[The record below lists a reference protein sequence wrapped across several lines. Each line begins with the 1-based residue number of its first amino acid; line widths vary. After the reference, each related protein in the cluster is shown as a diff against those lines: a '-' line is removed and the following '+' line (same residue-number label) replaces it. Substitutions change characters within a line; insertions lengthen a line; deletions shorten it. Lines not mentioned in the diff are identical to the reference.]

1 MILPRSS
8 GAVRSLVA
16 AGLLLAGAGGAQTAH
31 AEEARAV
38 EAPDIGVQAPAAE
51 SAAAAPSRVMVMLR
65 LGAEH
70 YRAGGDYGGSYGDAM
85 GEKARL
91 RLARKIARE
100 HGLSVVESWPMQLVG
115 VDCVVMEVR
124 DGRPPNVVSAELT
137 SLPGVAWSQPL
148 NEFNMQGGAAG
159 QGGRPAY
166 NDRLTL
172 AQPWHLA
179 PLHRRATGK
188 GVTIAIIDSQI
199 DTSHP
204 DLAGQIAA
212 SRDFAAPGHPAAER
226 HGTGVAGII
235 GARPGNGMGIAGVA
249 PGARILGLRAC
260 WERPLG
266 GTTVC
271 DTLSLA
277 KALTFAI
284 ENRANIINL
293 SLTGPAD
300 RLLAGLIDL
309 GVARGITIVAAVDAR
324 NPRASFPAFV
334 SGVVPVAAAR
344 LSAGEPAVYI
354 APGQDVPTTE
364 PEGKWSVVSGS
375 SFAAAHVSGLA
386 ALLRQLSG
394 SGRSTS
400 AAALLGPRGLIDAC
414 ALVGRASRLDVPSC
428 ETGR

>member
-1 MILPRSS
+1 MAS
-8 GAVRSLVA
+8 A
-16 AGLLLAGAGGAQTAH
+16 AAGAGGAQTAH

-38 EAPDIGVQAPAAE
+38 EAPDVGVQTPLAE

-100 HGLSVVESWPMQLVG
+100 HGLSVVESWPMQLIG

-124 DGRPPNVVSAELT
+124 DGRPPDVVSAELT

-159 QGGRPAY
+159 QGGKSAY

-179 PLHRRATGK
+179 PLHRQATGK
-188 GVTIAIIDSQI
+188 GVTIAIIDSRI

-212 SRDFAAPGHPAAER
+212 SRDFAAPEHPGPGHPAAER

-266 GTTVC
+266 GATVC

-284 ENRANIINL
+284 ENRANVINL

-394 SGRSTS
+394 SGRGTS

>member
-1 MILPRSS
+1 MNFGFALRLFA
-8 GAVRSLVA
+8 GMLFALGGTVA
-16 AGLLLAGAGGAQTAH
+16 AR
-31 AEEARAV
+31 AEAAS
-38 EAPDIGVQAPAAE
+38 APAMESAAPAA
-51 SAAAAPSRVMVMLR
+51 PRVMVMLR

-70 YRAGGDYGGSYGDAM
+70 FRAGGDYGGAYGDAM
-85 GEKARL
+85 GEQARL

-124 DGRPPNVVSAELT
+124 DGRSSDAVSAELT
-137 SLPGVAWSQPL
+137 NLPGVAWSQPL
-148 NEFNMQGGAAG
+148 NEFNMQGAAASA
-159 QGGRPAY
+159 QPY
-166 NDRLTL
+166 NDRLAA

-179 PLHRRATGK
+179 PLHRLTTGN

-199 DTSHP
+199 DTGHP

-260 WERPLG
+260 WERPYG
-266 GTTVC
+266 GITVC

-284 ENRANIINL
+284 ENRANVINL

-300 RLLAGLIDL
+300 RLLEGLIEL
-309 GVARGITIVAAVDAR
+309 GLARGITIVAAVDAK

-334 SGVVPVAAAR
+334 KGVVPVAAAR
-344 LSAGEPAVYI
+344 LSAGEPSVYI
-354 APGQDVPTTE
+354 APGEDVPTTE
-364 PEGKWSVVSGS
+364 PDGKWSVVSGS

-386 ALLRQLSG
+386 ALLRQLAG
-394 SGRSTS
+394 SGKSAS
-400 AAALLGPRGLIDAC
+400 AASLLGPRGVVDAC
-414 ALVGRASRLDVPSC
+414 ALVGRSSRLDVPAC
-428 ETGR
+428 EAGR

>member
-1 MILPRSS
+1 MNCGFALRLFA
-8 GAVRSLVA
+8 GMLLALGGTAA
-16 AGLLLAGAGGAQTAH
+16 AG
-31 AEEARAV
+31 AEEAS
-38 EAPDIGVQAPAAE
+38 APAMESAAPAAQ
-51 SAAAAPSRVMVMLR
+51 RVMVMLR

-70 YRAGGDYGGSYGDAM
+70 FRAGGDYGGAYGDAM
-85 GEKARL
+85 GEQARL

-124 DGRPPNVVSAELT
+124 DGRSSDAVSAELT
-137 SLPGVAWSQPL
+137 HLPGVAWSQPL
-148 NEFNMQGGAAG
+148 NEFNMQGAAAAA
-159 QGGRPAY
+159 QPY
-166 NDRLTL
+166 NDRLSA

-179 PLHRRATGK
+179 PLHRLATGK

-199 DTSHP
+199 DTGHP

-260 WERPLG
+260 WERPYG
-266 GTTVC
+266 GITVC

-284 ENRANIINL
+284 ENRANVINL

-300 RLLAGLIDL
+300 RLLEGLIDL
-309 GVARGITIVAAVDAR
+309 GLARGITIVAAVDAK

-334 SGVVPVAAAR
+334 KGVVPVAAAR
-344 LSAGEPAVYI
+344 LSAGEPSVYI
-354 APGQDVPTTE
+354 APGEDVPTTE
-364 PEGKWSVVSGS
+364 PDGKWSVVSGS

-386 ALLRQLSG
+386 ALLRQLAG
-394 SGRSTS
+394 SGKSAS
-400 AAALLGPRGLIDAC
+400 AASLLGPRGVVDAC
-414 ALVGRASRLDVPSC
+414 ALVGRSSRLDVPAC
-428 ETGR
+428 EAGR

>member
-1 MILPRSS
+1 MIRTALAGLAASILLALGSAGAARAEAVPAAPGDTVS
-8 GAVRSLVA
+8 GA
-16 AGLLLAGAGGAQTAH
+16 
-31 AEEARAV
+31 
-38 EAPDIGVQAPAAE
+38 QAPR
-51 SAAAAPSRVMVMLR
+51 RVMVMLR

-85 GEKARL
+85 GEEARL
-91 RLARKIARE
+91 RLARRIARE
-100 HGLSVVESWPMQLVG
+100 HGLSVVESWPMKLIG

-124 DGRPPNVVSAELT
+124 DARSLDAVVAEL
-137 SLPGVAWSQPL
+137 SGLPGVAWSQPL
-148 NEFNMQGGAAG
+148 NEFRMQGASAA
-159 QGGRPAY
+159 PVY
-166 NDRLTL
+166 NDRLAA

-179 PLHRRATGK
+179 PLHRLTTGK
-188 GVTIAIIDSQI
+188 GVTIAIIDSRI
-199 DTSHP
+199 DTNHP
-204 DLAGQIAA
+204 DLSGQIAA
-212 SRDFAAPGHPAAER
+212 SRDFIAPGHPAAER

-260 WERPLG
+260 WERPFG
-266 GTTVC
+266 GPTVC

-284 ENRANIINL
+284 EARADVINL
-293 SLTGPAD
+293 SLTGPQD
-300 RLLAGLIDL
+300 RLLEGLVGL
-309 GVARGITIVAAVDAR
+309 GLARGTTIVAAVDAQ

-354 APGQDVPTTE
+354 APGEDVPTTE
-364 PEGKWSVVSGS
+364 PEGKWSIVSGS

-394 SGRSTS
+394 PPRG
-400 AAALLGPRGLIDAC
+400 AAAAVLLGPRGVIDVC
-414 ALVGRASRLDVPSC
+414 ALVGRASRLDVAAC
-428 ETGR
+428 EAGR

>member
-1 MILPRSS
+1 M
-8 GAVRSLVA
+8 SLWRVPLL
-16 AGLLLAGAGGAQTAH
+16 AGLLAMLAGPAALR
-31 AEEARAV
+31 AEALA
-38 EAPDIGVQAPAAE
+38 APSAE
-51 SAAAAPSRVMVMLR
+51 SAAAPAPAPRRVMVMLR

-85 GEKARL
+85 GEQARL

-100 HGLSVVESWPMQLVG
+100 HGLRVLESWPMQLVG
-115 VDCVVMEVR
+115 VDCVVMEVTDNR
-124 DGRPPNVVSAELT
+124 SLEAVAAELNG
-137 SLPGVAWSQPL
+137 LPGVAWSQPL
-148 NEFNMQGGAAG
+148 NEFGMQGAAPIS
-159 QGGRPAY
+159 QPKSY
-166 NDRLTL
+166 NDRLAA

-179 PLHRRATGK
+179 PLHRMATGK
-188 GVTIAIIDSQI
+188 GVTIAIIDSRI
-199 DTSHP
+199 DIGHP

-212 SRDFAAPGHPAAER
+212 TRDFTAPGHPAPER

-260 WERPLG
+260 WERPYG

-284 ENRANIINL
+284 ENRANVINL

-300 RLLAGLIDL
+300 RLLEGLIGL
-309 GVARGITIVAAVDAR
+309 GLARGITIVAAVDAKS
-324 NPRASFPAFV
+324 PRASFPAFV
-334 SGVVPVAAAR
+334 AGVIPVAAAR
-344 LSAGEPAVYI
+344 LSPGEPPVYI
-354 APGQDVPTTE
+354 APGEDVPTTE

-394 SGRSTS
+394 SQRGGSGGT
-400 AAALLGPRGLIDAC
+400 LLGPRGVIAAC
-414 ALVGRASRLDVPSC
+414 ALVGRASRLDVPAC
-428 ETGR
+428 EAGR

>member
-1 MILPRSS
+1 MSRRRAARFA
-8 GAVRSLVA
+8 AVLLVV
-16 AGLLLAGAGGAQTAH
+16 LGGAW
-31 AEEARAV
+31 AV
-38 EAPDIGVQAPAAE
+38 PAAAVDAPAAG
-51 SAAAAPSRVMVMLR
+51 SAAAAAPQRVMVMLQ

-70 YRAGGDYGGSYGDAM
+70 YRAGGDYGGAYGDAM
-85 GEKARL
+85 GEQARL

-100 HGLSVVESWPMQLVG
+100 HGLSVVESWPMKLVG
-115 VDCVVMEVR
+115 VDCVVMEVN
-124 DGRPPNVVSAELT
+124 DGRSPEVVSKELT
-137 SLPGVAWSQPL
+137 GLPGVAWSQPL
-148 NEFNMQGGAAG
+148 NEFRMQGASAAPTV
-159 QGGRPAY
+159 QRY
-166 NDRLTL
+166 NDRLSA

-179 PLHRRATGK
+179 PIHRAATGK
-188 GVTIAIIDSQI
+188 GVTIAIIDSRI

-204 DLAGQIAA
+204 DLVGQIAA

-235 GARPGNGMGIAGVA
+235 GARPGNGMGIVGVA

-260 WERPLG
+260 WERPYG

-284 ENRANIINL
+284 ESKANVINL
-293 SLTGPAD
+293 SLTGPSD
-300 RLLAGLIDL
+300 RLLEGLVGL
-309 GVARGITIVAAVDAR
+309 GIARGITIVAAVDAR

-344 LSAGEPAVYI
+344 LSAGEPPVYI

-375 SFAAAHVSGLA
+375 SFAAAHVTGLA

-394 SGRSTS
+394 SGRGAS
-400 AAALLGPRGLIDAC
+400 ATALLGPRGEIDAC
-414 ALVGRASRLDVPSC
+414 ALVGRASRLDVPAC
-428 ETGR
+428 EAGR

>member
-1 MILPRSS
+1 MIRWRPFPSARGLI
-8 GAVRSLVA
+8 V
-16 AGLLLAGAGGAQTAH
+16 AGLLAACPLIGLGSAGAAL
-31 AEEARAV
+31 AV
-38 EAPDIGVQAPAAE
+38 ETPAAPAD
-51 SAAAAPSRVMVMLR
+51 AAASAPPRVMVMLR

-70 YRAGGDYGGSYGDAM
+70 YRAGGDYGGTYGDAM
-85 GEKARL
+85 GEQARL

-124 DGRPPNVVSAELT
+124 DGRTPEVVAAELT

-148 NEFNMQGGAAG
+148 NEFNMQGAAARPAD
-159 QGGRPAY
+159 QTGGGKAAY
-166 NDRLTL
+166 NDRLTA

-188 GVTIAIIDSQI
+188 GVTIAIIDSRI
-199 DTSHP
+199 DTAHP

-235 GARPGNGMGIAGVA
+235 GARPGNGLGIAGVA

-266 GTTVC
+266 GATVC

-284 ENRANIINL
+284 ESRANVINL

-300 RLLAGLIDL
+300 RLLSGLIDL
-309 GVARGITIVAAVDAR
+309 GLARGITIVAAVDGR

-334 SGVVPVAAAR
+334 SGVVPVAASR
-344 LSAGEPAVYI
+344 LSGGEPAVYI

-394 SGRSTS
+394 STRGASV
-400 AAALLGPRGLIDAC
+400 AALLGPRGLIDAC

-428 ETGR
+428 EAGR

>member
-1 MILPRSS
+1 MNFGFALRLFA
-8 GAVRSLVA
+8 GMLFALGGTVA
-16 AGLLLAGAGGAQTAH
+16 AR
-31 AEEARAV
+31 AEAAS
-38 EAPDIGVQAPAAE
+38 APAMESAAPAA
-51 SAAAAPSRVMVMLR
+51 PRVMVMLR
-65 LGAEH
+65 LGAAH
-70 YRAGGDYGGSYGDAM
+70 FRAGGDYGGAYGDAM
-85 GEKARL
+85 GEQARL

-124 DGRPPNVVSAELT
+124 DGRSSDAVSAELT
-137 SLPGVAWSQPL
+137 NLPGVAWSQPL
-148 NEFNMQGGAAG
+148 NEFNMQGAAASA
-159 QGGRPAY
+159 QPY
-166 NDRLTL
+166 NDRLAA

-179 PLHRRATGK
+179 PLHRLTTGN

-199 DTSHP
+199 DTGHP

-260 WERPLG
+260 WERPYG
-266 GTTVC
+266 GITVC

-284 ENRANIINL
+284 ENRANVINL

-300 RLLAGLIDL
+300 RLLEGLIEL
-309 GVARGITIVAAVDAR
+309 GLARGITIVAAVDAK

-334 SGVVPVAAAR
+334 KGVVPVAAAR
-344 LSAGEPAVYI
+344 LSAGEPSVYI
-354 APGQDVPTTE
+354 APGEDVPTTE
-364 PEGKWSVVSGS
+364 PDGKWSVVSGS

-386 ALLRQLSG
+386 ALLRQLAG
-394 SGRSTS
+394 SGKSAS
-400 AAALLGPRGLIDAC
+400 AASLLGPRGVVDAC
-414 ALVGRASRLDVPSC
+414 ALVGRSSRLDVPAC
-428 ETGR
+428 EAGR